1 MSQSQDVDARI
12 AHTMF
17 AQADRARGTMPLP
30 AAENAAVSSDQPEP
44 EPSPESPPS
53 PPPAPIDDD
62 ALMRRITWRLL
73 PYISFLYMLCFL
85 DRINLSNV
93 HGSIRADLDMS
104 ENDYSLAA
112 SIFFVGYIL
121 CELPSNLMLQRVQ
134 ARVWIA
140 RILISW
146 GAVTCAM
153 AAVTSKTGLIALRLL
168 LGACEAGFFP
178 GVVFYLSLWYR
189 ADEIATRIAYFYS
202 TSAVA
207 GFVGGLVAYGVLQM
221 GGVGGLRGW
230 QWLFLLEGAPTVL
243 SGVTVY
249 YYLPNEPRA
258 ADFLSSAEQE
268 YVERRK
274 RSSDDAA
281 GQTVSSKHI
290 STADLRATLRDWR
303 VWYLSA
309 LYLLVAVLLTGLSF
323 FLPAI
328 LGTLGY
334 GALARNLVS
343 TPIYLIAAC
352 VTIALAWHSDRQG
365 ERILHC
371 AAPACVAGIFFL
383 LFALALRSGAGAGAQ
398 LVTLTVLVSSTWC
411 LIPPLLGL
419 ILSLLKTP
427 TSTASGTA
435 VCVSLGNVGGLIGPA
450 LFSQSYTASQ
460 SYASACVALA
470 CCAFVFAAGVLWFR
484 RRLAQFD
491 FEFANNDGGGDGGDG
506 DEAAA

>member
-1 MSQSQDVDARI
+1 MSQTDSSPESDSRVAP
-12 AHTMF
+12 A
-17 AQADRARGTMPLP
+17 PLTRP
-30 AAENAAVSSDQPEP
+30 AASDRVHGQFDDTDTTIAPAGE
-44 EPSPESPPS
+44 PESPPL
-53 PPPAPIDDD
+53 APIDDD
-62 ALMRRITWRLL
+62 ELMRRITWRLL

-93 HGSIRADLDMS
+93 HGSILADLDMS

-112 SIFFVGYIL
+112 SVFFVGYIL

-146 GAVTCAM
+146 GGVTCAM

-189 ADEIATRIAYFYS
+189 TDEIATRIAYFYS
-202 TSAVA
+202 TSAIA

-243 SGVTVY
+243 AGISVY
-249 YYLPNEPRA
+249 YLLPNEPRL
-258 ADFLSSAEQE
+258 ADFLSPAEQE
-268 YVERRK
+268 HVERRK
-274 RSSDDAA
+274 IASSSSIDAA
-281 GQTVSSKHI
+281 AQAVSSKHI
-290 STADLRATLRDWR
+290 SIVDLRTTLQDWR
-303 VWYLSA
+303 VWFLSA
-309 LYLLVAVLLTGLSF
+309 LYLLVAILLTGLSF

-334 GALARNLVS
+334 SALARNLVS
-343 TPIYLIAAC
+343 TPIYLVAAA
-352 VTIALAWHSDRQG
+352 VTIALAWHSDWRR
-365 ERILHC
+365 ERVVHC
-371 AAPACVAGIFFL
+371 AAPACVAGVFFL

-398 LVTLTVLVSSTWC
+398 LVALTVLVASTWS

-450 LFSQSYTASQ
+450 LLSSSYTASQ

-470 CCAFVFAAGVLWFR
+470 CCAFAFAGGVLWFGR
-484 RRLAQFD
+484 RVVTRFD
-491 FEFANNDGGGDGGDG
+491 FDFDANGGGDVGL
-506 DEAAA
+506 AV